1 MNMNISISNKAY
13 NNMQNI
19 TKFTAKISTNY
30 SNRVMLDIYDT
41 IDSIKDTP
49 YIYWKVCSRTLGQAL
64 SRTNLW
70 KL

>member
-1 MNMNISISNKAY
+1 
-13 NNMQNI
+13 MQNI

-41 IDSIKDTP
+41 FDSIKDTP
-49 YIYWKVCSRTLGQAL
+49 YIWKVCSRTLGQAL